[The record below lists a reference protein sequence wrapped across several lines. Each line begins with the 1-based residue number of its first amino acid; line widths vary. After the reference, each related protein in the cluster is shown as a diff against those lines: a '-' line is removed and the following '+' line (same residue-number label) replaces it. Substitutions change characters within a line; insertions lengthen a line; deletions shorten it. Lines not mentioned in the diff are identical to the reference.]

1 MFIRAYGTRFLH
13 PGLRGPLLFLR
24 ISCIRLQTPENIDF
38 GRSCYSHPSYIYY
51 CEPCTFDRAVNFV
64 RDCGTHVCGKP
75 HESRQQGEGHVRSGR
90 RGQIPPVQVLP
101 CAHDTNRGVS
111 CFPLPPAS
119 PCDGTRLSVIFK
131 APPVYLYII
140 TLASPAATPVSHTV
154 VPHPPLLIHYT
165 FPCPTLRP
173 TLYYYYITV
182 TNHGT
187 LTNTSPPRLSSGFPH
202 PCSVLPVVCHC
213 Y

>member
-90 RGQIPPVQVLP
+90 RGHIPPVQVLP

-131 APPVYLYII
+131 APPR
-140 TLASPAATPVSHTV
+140 
-154 VPHPPLLIHYT
+154 LLIHYH
-165 FPCPTLRP
+165 
-173 TLYYYYITV
+173 V
-182 TNHGT
+182 GT
-187 LTNTSPPRLSSGFPH
+187 RG
-202 PCSVLPVVCHC
+202 

>member
-90 RGQIPPVQVLP
+90 RGLYPRCKFCPVRTTPTAGCPAFRSRPPLHVTAP
-101 CAHDTNRGVS
+101 GS
-111 CFPLPPAS
+111 
-119 PCDGTRLSVIFK
+119 LSSLK

-140 TLASPAATPVSHTV
+140 TLASPAATPVSHTLY
-154 VPHPPLLIHYT
+154 PPPPSTFIYT
-165 FPCPTLRP
+165 
-173 TLYYYYITV
+173 TV
-182 TNHGT
+182 Q
-187 LTNTSPPRLSSGFPH
+187 
-202 PCSVLPVVCHC
+202 
-213 Y
+213 